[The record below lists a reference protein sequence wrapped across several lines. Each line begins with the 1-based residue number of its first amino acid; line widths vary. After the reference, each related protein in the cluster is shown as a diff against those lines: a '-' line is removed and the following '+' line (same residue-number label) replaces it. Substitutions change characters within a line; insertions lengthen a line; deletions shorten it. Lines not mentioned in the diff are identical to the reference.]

1 MEEHE
6 AVEVDI
12 ERVEKAGFVQGVV
25 VFDVGGHFQHGAD
38 AIFDNGAEGV
48 DGGSFGEGEFRVAVG
63 HGFGSD

>member
-1 MEEHE
+1 M
-6 AVEVDI
+6 
-12 ERVEKAGFVQGVV
+12 V